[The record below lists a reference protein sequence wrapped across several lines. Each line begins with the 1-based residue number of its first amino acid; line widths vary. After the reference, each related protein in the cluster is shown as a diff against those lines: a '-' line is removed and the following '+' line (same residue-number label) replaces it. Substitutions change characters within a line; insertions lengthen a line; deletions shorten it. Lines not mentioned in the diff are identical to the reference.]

1 MSMLKLEYEILIS
14 GIYPFEG
21 TLQKQGFTVVKNTV
35 NHDLIN
41 SLAQESVIYLSPFL
55 GMCCYG
61 DSDGNAVYLTFR
73 KDEHIEVD
81 YSGRKEYDVA
91 FTNEQISALNLF
103 DAIDALEKT
112 LVLEVNNDIKFPIKM
127 IKVYDANGN
136 FVTLLA
142 DFMKLNVPCLLSSN
156 PTEALEVMK
165 RQNNRLTSG
174 IAYEKITELA
184 SNNKFFKNALSMYHA
199 SFSVSDH
206 NAGFILLVI
215 ALESLLGLS
224 TYGAPEQCEA
234 CGQTMY
240 KITAT
245 ISDNVSLILMDTDD
259 VIKRRIKK
267 LYGVRSKFVHNGKE
281 IDKAAQQEMQEYV
294 RKVLLMYWCVSLYKS
309 TKDHKKIMAEVQA
322 PGYKENLMYQNFLAG
337 LDNTSFDEK
346 RSKII
351 SNALLRI
358 FRKDSSE

>member
-1 MSMLKLEYEILIS
+1 MSKLKLEYEILIS

-21 TLQKQGFTVVKNTV
+21 TLQKQGFTVAKNTI
-35 NHDLIN
+35 NHELMN
-41 SLAQESVIYLSPFL
+41 SLAKESVIYLSPFL

-61 DSDGNAVYLTFR
+61 DSNGNAVYLTFR
-73 KDEHIEVD
+73 KDEYIEID

-91 FTNEQISALNLF
+91 FTNEHISGLNLF
-103 DAIDALEKT
+103 SAVDALEKT

-127 IKVYDANGN
+127 IKVYDVNGN

-165 RQNNRLTSG
+165 RQNNRITSG
-174 IAYEKITELA
+174 IAYEKVTELA

-199 SFSVSDH
+199 SFSVSDL
-206 NAGFILLVI
+206 NAGFMLLVI
-215 ALESLLGLS
+215 ALEALLGLS
-224 TYGAPEQCEA
+224 TYGEPEQCDS
-234 CGQTMY
+234 CGQTKY

-259 VIKRRIKK
+259 AIKRRIKK
-267 LYGVRSKFVHNGKE
+267 LYGARSKFVHNGRE
-281 IDKAAQQEMQEYV
+281 IDKTVQQEMQEYV
-294 RKVLLMYWCVSLYKS
+294 RKVLLIYWCISMYKS
-309 TKDHKKIMAEVQA
+309 TQEHKKIIEEVQSPA
-322 PGYKENLMYQNFLAG
+322 YKDNLMYQNFLTG

-346 RSKII
+346 RKKMLE
-351 SNALLRI
+351 NTLLRV
-358 FRKDSSE
+358 FRRDLG